1 MIGGGT
7 SFYIYILALSN
18 NSFFNA
24 NLDYFRF

>member
-1 MIGGGT
+1 MIGGG